1 MLKIK
6 ECGNI
11 SGSYKVSMIN
21 YTIIIP
27 HYNCPEL
34 LMRCLRSIPMR
45 GDVQVI
51 VVDDCSPG
59 FNDYRGQ
66 YEELSRPY
74 VEVYSTPQGGS
85 AGRARNVGLKHAKGK
100 WLTFADA
107 DDFFDEKFE
116 EMMDRYVDNDADII
130 YFNRRSVHSDDITK
144 PATRQNHYDTY
155 FKKYEKDGNEDLF
168 RFAYDSPVSKFI
180 KASLV
185 LNNNIQYDE
194 IRYGNDCYFST
205 ATGCVAKKILPV
217 NYPLYVVTVRDGSLT
232 SSFNKKP
239 NELVTRAWAAIH
251 CQSEIYKHGY
261 KYENQFSS
269 MLATMVIYKDY
280 RNCLRLLHTLP
291 TYGISKMTAF
301 RGMIRNAKRH
311 AFVTMIL
318 FALQITCEL
327 FHVKSKEPTVI

>member
-1 MLKIK
+1 
-6 ECGNI
+6 
-11 SGSYKVSMIN
+11 MIN

-27 HYNCPEL
+27 HYNSPEL
-34 LMRCLRSIPMR
+34 LMRCLRSIPVR
-45 GDVQVI
+45 EDVQVI

-59 FNDYRGQ
+59 FNDYKNQ
-66 YEELSRPY
+66 YEELSRPFL
-74 VEVYSTPQGGS
+74 EVYSTPRGGS

-185 LNNNIQYDE
+185 LDNNIQYDE

-205 ATGCVAKKILPV
+205 ATGCAAKKIRPV

-239 NELVTRAWAAIH
+239 NELVTRAWTAIH
-251 CQSEIYKHGY
+251 CQSEIYKNGY
-261 KYENQFSS
+261 RYESNYQT
-269 MLATMVIYKDY
+269 MLASMVIYKEY

-291 TYGISKMTAF
+291 AYGISRIAAF
-301 RGMIRNAKRH
+301 KGMILNAKRH
-311 AFVTMIL
+311 VLVTMIL
-318 FALQITCEL
+318 FAIQITSEL
-327 FHVKSKEPTVI
+327 LNVKYQEPTVI